1 MDDVLFFCGFRDLSS
16 NGEII
21 PELLSAM
28 EYDFSS
34 WRDAETGIL
43 THTLYFKTEKEA
55 EAAEKHIGSLLPDWN
70 SMELKIDDLHTG
82 KIKKEDWAESWKIHF
97 HPIEISERLAVTP
110 SWIDFPARAG
120 QKVIMLDPGMSFGT
134 GQHATTKFCLTR
146 LDLFASENDVSSMN
160 MLDAGCG
167 SGILAIAAEKLGFGS
182 ITAFDID
189 PEAARIAEENARA
202 NGCSRTLFSAASL
215 IEFNSDGVKYDVIAA
230 NILSSALLAGRD
242 KLLSLLKPGGTLI
255 LAGILDKEYSTV
267 AGAFGEGGCVQ
278 FASAEEKQWR
288 GGAFRFKHRDPSGTV

>member
-1 MDDVLFFCGFRDLSS
+1 MEDILFWCSFRDLSA

-34 WRDAETGIL
+34 WRDAETGTL
-43 THTLYFKTEKEA
+43 THTLYFKTAEEA
-55 EAAEKHIGSLLPDWN
+55 ENAKKQIESILPDWN
-70 SMELKIDDLHTG
+70 AMELKIEDLHTG
-82 KIKKEDWAESWKIHF
+82 QLKKEDWAESWKIHF

-110 SWIDFPARAG
+110 SWIDFPAKPG
-120 QKVIMLDPGMSFGT
+120 QKIITLDPGMSFGT
-134 GQHATTKFCLTR
+134 GQHATTKFCLTQ
-146 LDLFASENDVSSMN
+146 LDLFAFKHDVSSMT

-182 ITAFDID
+182 AAAFDID
-189 PEAARIAEENARA
+189 PEAARIAGENAAA
-202 NGCSRTLFSAASL
+202 NGCSRIAFSAASL

-255 LAGILDKEYSTV
+255 LAGILDKEYSIV
-267 AGAFGEGGCVQ
+267 RKAFEEGGCVQ
-278 FASAEEKQWR
+278 YASTEEKQWR
-288 GGAFRFKHRDPSGTV
+288 GGAFHGSRLK